1 MACGSIKLKGF
12 RWPVTPYKGISTELS
27 SGDKEGGL
35 EMREAEKRQLDATA
49 RLRTQRKKSLQT
61 LRD

>member
-1 MACGSIKLKGF
+1 MAHGSIKLKGF

-27 SGDKEGGL
+27 SGDREGGS
-35 EMREAEKRQLDATA
+35 EMREAERRQLDTTA